1 MGACSCRKS
10 GAKRFQLTGGQPT
23 IGKALLPTNSIST
36 ACLYPSTPW
45 LPPRLTVG
53 LRKTEPGASAEASK
67 RYPSTLIEVGCAQHA
82 MYKKVHDDAYSG
94 ANQPVYGKPKTM
106 RPCTYLPLYSD
117 RVCKTALHLNTRARR
132 RPLRVMLGPH
142 HLLYKTLGS
151 RTPHTPTHIIRASM
165 GFRARRFTLSTRYTV
180 C

>member
-1 MGACSCRKS
+1 MR
-10 GAKRFQLTGGQPT
+10 R
-23 IGKALLPTNSIST
+23 
-36 ACLYPSTPW
+36 
-45 LPPRLTVG
+45 
-53 LRKTEPGASAEASK
+53 TEPGASAEASK

-142 HLLYKTLGS
+142 HLLYKSLGS
-151 RTPHTPTHIIRASM
+151 RTPQTHPLTSYVPRWDSGRGDLPFPHDIRCAEKVSTHQ
-165 GFRARRFTLSTRYTV
+165 RTNPARHRYPATAKPQRR
-180 C
+180 